1 MLEALHDLVDRHAHR
16 LRLGLVHPVE
26 PVQVG
31 QLWCRLQAVR
41 PVEKPEVA
49 SQLCKTVLSLPIHTE
64 MREDEIQYIIQQ
76 VNAFFESDG
85 LQAGCE

>member
-1 MLEALHDLVDRHAHR
+1 MVYYPLPLNEQQAFR
-16 LRLGLVHPVE
+16 
-26 PVQVG
+26 
-31 QLWCRLQAVR
+31 QAVR